1 MYNDN
6 RLLELLVRQGLL
18 TAKQR
23 SLVELKKRQVRQE
36 LLRRREQRKGG
47 QGKEGADISQGA
59 PDLIDVILALR
70 LEHAQT
76 GRPLTEEDLFQAI
89 ARESGLP
96 FVKLDPLDLDIE
108 IVTKTLP
115 RSFAL
120 RHLILPFKVAD
131 GVLSVAVC
139 DPDSREVLEEVERAS
154 QRPIRPHITSRS
166 DIRKLLGEFHGFQS
180 SISAAESHLG
190 GPAVDIA
197 NLEQYV
203 RIASSDEAAMSDRH
217 IQRAVDHL
225 FAYAFEQRA
234 SDIHLEPKREH
245 CLVRLRIDG
254 RLHTVYSLPKVVHP
268 AIVSR
273 IKAMSRLNI
282 AEKRRPQDGRI
293 KVDRDGKQSEIRV
306 STVPV
311 AFGEKVVL
319 RILDPDVLF
328 RDLGDL
334 GFSERDLRVFRSLIA
349 KPYGIFLVTGPTGSG
364 KSTTLYSTLKQVA
377 RPELNIVTVEDPVEM
392 VCEEFNQISVQPQVD
407 VTFSSILRNILRQ
420 DPDIIMIG
428 EVRDGETAAHA
439 VQAALTGHLVFST
452 LHTNDAVS
460 AITRLLDLGVQ
471 PFLIA
476 STLIGAMAQRLVRM
490 IDRRCKVSRPTP
502 AQTITGFGFPADQDM
517 VLYEGK
523 GCRECRQTG
532 YFGRC
537 GIFEI
542 FAVSDKLQSLISA
555 GASEAELRAAAQA
568 EGMTTLRQDA
578 WRKVA
583 AGVTTL
589 GEAVRIVGTAG

>member
-108 IVTKTLP
+108 VVTKTLP

-428 EVRDGETAAHA
+428 EIRDGETAAHA

-589 GEAVRIVGTAG
+589 GEAVRVVGTAG